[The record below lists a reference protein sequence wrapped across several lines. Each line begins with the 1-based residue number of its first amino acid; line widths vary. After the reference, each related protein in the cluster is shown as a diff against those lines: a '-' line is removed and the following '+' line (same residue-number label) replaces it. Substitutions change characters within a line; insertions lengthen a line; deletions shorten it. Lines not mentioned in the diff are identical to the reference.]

1 MDLDVEGNEEVHAL
15 MAEYPELPTALAEV
29 AAIHAEVNAEEYMD
43 FPSTLPRIDFD
54 SGSEDEGD
62 ETECPDHPVSFKADW
77 DPKEFKIDFSGCQ
90 VPGAKEFTK
99 ETLIQL
105 VGWINCKLPAEVGYV
120 RSEMEEVDVMKF
132 VMQKP
137 MCPKKDG
144 STACPTMMDTVE
156 PESSSCQ
163 DIKQEEVKKAFE
175 PRNQKIVILS
185 RTNDPPWTGTIVQ
198 LAGSWENAYNPKFGP
213 NTSAVDMVVWAL
225 MQGKQY
231 NRFAIRYQIE
241 ESEFAT
247 EDSDDE
253 SP

>member
-54 SGSEDEGD
+54 SGSEDEED
-62 ETECPDHPVSFKADW
+62 EAECPDHPVSFKADW

-99 ETLIQL
+99 ETIIQL
-105 VGWINCKLPAEVGYV
+105 VSWINCKLPAEVGYV
-120 RSEMEEVDVMKF
+120 RSEMEELDVMKF
-132 VMQKP
+132 VMQRP
-137 MCPKKDG
+137 TCPKKEEDVTC
-144 STACPTMMDTVE
+144 SAANKSNK
-156 PESSSCQ
+156 PEMPPC
-163 DIKQEEVKKAFE
+163 DDAKPIVAKKAFE
-175 PRNQKIVILS
+175 PRDQKIVILS

-198 LAGSWENAYNPKFGP
+198 LAGSWEDAYNPKFGP
-213 NTSAVDMVVWAL
+213 QTPAVDMVVWAL

-231 NRFAIRYQIE
+231 NRFALRYQIE
-241 ESEFAT
+241 ESEFVD
-247 EDSDDE
+247 EESDDE